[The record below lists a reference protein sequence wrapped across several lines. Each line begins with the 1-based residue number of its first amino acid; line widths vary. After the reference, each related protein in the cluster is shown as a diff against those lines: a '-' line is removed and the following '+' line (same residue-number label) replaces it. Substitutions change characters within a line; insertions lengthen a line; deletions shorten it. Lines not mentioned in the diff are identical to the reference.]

1 MVPDTSIC
9 IQKDSKMASNKVT
22 KNLTKILCNDAKAV
36 MSMMPFT
43 TVFEERRPTGKA
55 AYRMVNGH
63 LLI

>member
-1 MVPDTSIC
+1 
-9 IQKDSKMASNKVT
+9 
-22 KNLTKILCNDAKAV
+22 

-43 TVFEERRPTGKA
+43 TVFEERGSTGKA